1 MDTDRTDVPM
11 SIWVTEM
18 SNWRPSMALDLVSPD
33 TACLEH
39 PYATE
44 CGRGTCAAIE
54 PLLMTLPVGRKA
66 SQSEIWSAVRDWHIH
81 LPPVGVCDLKILNAS
96 RVQRN
101 DPTRFTFMT
110 DVKASSGISSI
121 GCSLL
126 IIPAFFTSQS
136 AKERKKKGLSPSR
149 QNGDVR

>member
-1 MDTDRTDVPM
+1 M

-54 PLLMTLPVGRKA
+54 PLLMTLPVGRQGE
-66 SQSEIWSAVRDWHIH
+66 SVRNLEHSPRLECSLTSSGSLRLEYLECFTGAEERSDEVHVH
-81 LPPVGVCDLKILNAS
+81 DGREELNRHFLD
-96 RVQRN
+96 RVQFVGS
-101 DPTRFTFMT
+101 TRILHIPVSQGKKEKRTF
-110 DVKASSGISSI
+110 
-121 GCSLL
+121 
-126 IIPAFFTSQS
+126 AF
-136 AKERKKKGLSPSR
+136 
-149 QNGDVR
+149 